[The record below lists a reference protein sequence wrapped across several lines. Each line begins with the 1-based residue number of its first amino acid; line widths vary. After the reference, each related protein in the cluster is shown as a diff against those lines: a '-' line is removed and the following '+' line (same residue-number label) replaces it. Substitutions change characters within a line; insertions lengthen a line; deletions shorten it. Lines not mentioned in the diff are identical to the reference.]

1 MGYFPF
7 FIDIRNQKGLIV
19 GGGKVAVHKVEKLL
33 PFEPK
38 LTVIA
43 PEIDERL
50 LENPRV
56 LCLQK
61 DFQEEDIDGATFV
74 IAASNQKSLNAYISN
89 LCQQKGILVNVVDD
103 KEKCGFLFP
112 ALIKEGALT
121 VGISTEGAS
130 PQVAANI
137 RSEIAA
143 AVPNQIEAILEYLE
157 QLRSLAKAEIKNNEL
172 RASFLKGTADFCM
185 KQNRVLTK
193 EETLERLKQYQQ
205 KEAGKETL
213 LGVTLVGAGCGAYD
227 LITVRGLQAL
237 RQAQILIYDD
247 LIDERLLSYVSES
260 CEKVYVG
267 KRNGKH
273 SMKQEEINTLLVE
286 KAKTGKR
293 VVRLKGGDPFVF
305 GRGGEEILALKQEHI
320 PVEEVPGITSS
331 IAVPAAAGIP
341 VTHRKLSR
349 SFHVITGHTF
359 DSEDGLPQ
367 DIEALALVQGTL
379 VFLMGFTHIK
389 AITERLL
396 ACGKAPDT
404 PAAVVHGTFGR
415 EFMEKGAIAAYPEA
429 LAIRGTLAD
438 IAQKLEN
445 TTFPTPAIIV
455 VGETAGM
462 ELLDA

>member
-7 FIDIRNQKGLIV
+7 FIDIKNQKGLIV

-33 PFEPK
+33 PFEPE
-38 LTVIA
+38 LTVVA

-50 LENPRV
+50 LENSSV
-56 LCLQK
+56 LCLQR
-61 DFQEEDIDGATFV
+61 DFQEEDIDSAAFV
-74 IAASNQKSLNAYISN
+74 IAASNQESVNTYISK

-112 ALIKEGALT
+112 ALIKEGSLT
-121 VGISTEGAS
+121 VGISTQGAS

-143 AVPNQIEAILEYLE
+143 AVPNQIEEILEYLE
-157 QLRSLAKAEIKNNEL
+157 QLRTLAKKEIKNNEL
-172 RASFLKGTADFCM
+172 RAGFLKETADLCM
-185 KQNRVLTK
+185 KQNRALTK
-193 EETLERLKQYQQ
+193 EETLELLKQYQQ
-205 KEAGKETL
+205 KESGKKTL
-213 LGVTLVGAGCGAYD
+213 LGVTLVGAGCGSYD
-227 LITVRGLQAL
+227 LITVRGLQAI

-247 LIDERLLSYVSES
+247 LIDERLLNYVSES
-260 CEKVYVG
+260 CEKIYVG

-273 SMKQEEINTLLVE
+273 SMKQEEINALLIE

-320 PVEEVPGITSS
+320 PVAEVPGITSS

-341 VTHRKLSR
+341 VTHRKSSR
-349 SFHVITGHTF
+349 SFHVITGHTM

-367 DIEALALVQGTL
+367 DIESLASVQGTL
-379 VFLMGFTHIK
+379 VFLMGFTHLK
-389 AITERLL
+389 AITEKLL

-415 EFMEKGAIAAYPEA
+415 EYVEEGAVSVYPEA

-438 IAQKLEN
+438 IAQKVEN
-445 TTFPTPAIIV
+445 TIFPTPAIIII
-455 VGETAGM
+455 GETAGM
-462 ELLDA
+462 ELLDV